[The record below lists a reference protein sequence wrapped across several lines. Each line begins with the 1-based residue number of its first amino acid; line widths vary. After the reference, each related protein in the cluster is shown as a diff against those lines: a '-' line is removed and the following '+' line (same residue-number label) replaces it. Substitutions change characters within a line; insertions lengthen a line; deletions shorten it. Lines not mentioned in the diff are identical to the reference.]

1 MRSQAVASK
10 GRPARDRGKRFF
22 PSQPRCSSQNL
33 SHDEKPRKRKKC
45 SAKDGGADTV
55 GASKEELEVRLQEL
69 LKKVETLRAKEKKS
83 ARARIFHSIGKVR
96 RSLQMYDNS
105 GEGRSS
111 RNAPDLSAH
120 SGSEQRCDQD
130 TSGERQRS
138 KRRKQAQAAAP
149 SEKPD
154 PPAAKG
160 PKETRKKMKQRL
172 QLLNKQIAI
181 HGQRKQLTKALKV
194 YEQIRSEGL
203 TPSGYTHTNLINAFV
218 RSGDI
223 DGAMQQLNA
232 MQAAGEPPNVVTY
245 TALIKGMCSL
255 GNLRGAENLLTQM
268 SAHRPPLLPNL
279 RTINT
284 LLRGCVRMG
293 DVDLAYK
300 TMKRM
305 REDWSLV
312 PDGFCLDY
320 LVKLLAQGLRLV
332 EARELLNEAMET
344 GTDSGSGQA
353 FVSLAFAAALTG
365 DHVTARKGLEAFH
378 DFDPSRASAD
388 EGDDGELEL
397 QSSDKTLSDSCG
409 KSIMADPKAS
419 VALFRFVSACS
430 GSARE

>member
-1 MRSQAVASK
+1 
-10 GRPARDRGKRFF
+10 
-22 PSQPRCSSQNL
+22 
-33 SHDEKPRKRKKC
+33 
-45 SAKDGGADTV
+45 
-55 GASKEELEVRLQEL
+55 
-69 LKKVETLRAKEKKS
+69 
-83 ARARIFHSIGKVR
+83 
-96 RSLQMYDNS
+96 
-105 GEGRSS
+105 
-111 RNAPDLSAH
+111 
-120 SGSEQRCDQD
+120 
-130 TSGERQRS
+130 
-138 KRRKQAQAAAP
+138 
-149 SEKPD
+149 
-154 PPAAKG
+154 
-160 PKETRKKMKQRL
+160 MKQRL

-312 PDGFCLDY
+312 PDGFL
-320 LVKLLAQGLRLV
+320 
-332 EARELLNEAMET
+332 
-344 GTDSGSGQA
+344 
-353 FVSLAFAAALTG
+353 SLI
-365 DHVTARKGLEAFH
+365 H
-378 DFDPSRASAD
+378 
-388 EGDDGELEL
+388 
-397 QSSDKTLSDSCG
+397 
-409 KSIMADPKAS
+409 I
-419 VALFRFVSACS
+419 
-430 GSARE
+430 